1 MKSLVVDISR
11 CNGCYNCQIACKDEH
26 VGNDW
31 MPFTRPQPDTGQFW
45 LKLNEFVRG
54 TVPKVKMHYL
64 PVLCMH
70 CDKAPCVAACPV
82 KDAIYKRNDGVVII
96 DPSRCTGCRNC
107 VAACPYGAIYF
118 NDGLNLAQ
126 KCTMCA
132 HLLDRGWKEPRCVDV
147 CPTGAL
153 TFGEE
158 EDLKDLI
165 SRAEVLHPEFE
176 SRPRVY
182 YIGIPGRFIAGA
194 VYDPEEDECI
204 EGATVTLTDLES
216 VEKFTAKTDNFGDF
230 WVHKLK
236 ASTYS
241 LKIEKSG
248 YYPNEIKAIN
258 TAKDVNLGDIK
269 LHKRIC
275 PP

>member
-1 MKSLVVDISR
+1 VCPIK
-11 CNGCYNCQIACKDEH
+11 
-26 VGNDW
+26 
-31 MPFTRPQPDTGQFW
+31 
-45 LKLNEFVRG
+45 G
-54 TVPKVKMHYL
+54 T
-64 PVLCMH
+64 
-70 CDKAPCVAACPV
+70 
-82 KDAIYKRNDGVVII
+82 IYKRDDGAVII

-118 NDGLNLAQ
+118 NEAMNLAQ
-126 KCTMCA
+126 KCTLCV

-176 SRPRVY
+176 SNPRVY
-182 YIGIPGRFIAGA
+182 YIGIPGRFITGA
-194 VYDPEEDECI
+194 VYDSEEDECI
-204 EGATVTLTDLES
+204 EGATVTLTDLERGD
-216 VEKFTAKTDNFGDF
+216 KFIAKTDNFGDF
-230 WVHKLK
+230 WMHQLK
-236 ASTYS
+236 ASVYS

-248 YYPNEIKAIN
+248 YYPTEIKTIN

-269 LHKRIC
+269 LHKRIS
-275 PP
+275 PT